1 MLKNLFHEHLRS
13 LAVKGLGVL
22 DTPAEPSF
30 DRFVN
35 EAASAF
41 NAPIA
46 LLSLIHNED
55 QWFKATHGLAL
66 SCIPRDSGFCGHA
79 IDHGGALE
87 CCDPQSD
94 PRFAHLAVVT
104 GDPFV
109 RYYIGA
115 PLRLLNGIDV
125 GALCVVDTVTRS
137 PASADQRAYLL
148 GLARQTAMVLEGR
161 RDLWRARTAA

>member
-1 MLKNLFHEHLRS
+1 MLKNVFHERRRS

-35 EAASAF
+35 EAAAAF
-41 NAPIA
+41 DAPIA
-46 LLSLIHNED
+46 LLSLIHSDE
-55 QWFKATHGLAL
+55 QWVKARHGLTL

-79 IDHGGALE
+79 IDHEGALE

-94 PRFAHLAVVT
+94 PRFGTLAVVT
-104 GDPFV
+104 GDPFI

-125 GALCVVDTVTRS
+125 GALCVVDTVRRP
-137 PASADQRAYLL
+137 PASPDQRAYLL
-148 GLARQTAMVLEGR
+148 GLARQAAMVLEAR
-161 RDLWRARTAA
+161 ADLHRAGVAA

>member
-94 PRFAHLAVVT
+94 TRFAHLAVVT

-148 GLARQTAMVLEGR
+148 GLARQAAMVLEGR

>member
-1 MLKNLFHEHLRS
+1 MLKNLFQEHRRS
-13 LAVKGLGVL
+13 LAVRGLGVL

-35 EAASAF
+35 EAALAF

-46 LLSLIHNED
+46 LLSLIYNED
-55 QWFKATHGLAL
+55 QWFKATHGLTL
-66 SCIPRDSGFCGHA
+66 SCIPRDNGFCGHA
-79 IDHGGALE
+79 IDHESALE

-94 PRFAHLAVVT
+94 ARFAGLAVVT
-104 GDPFV
+104 GDPFI

-125 GALCVVDTVTRS
+125 GALCVLDTITRS

-148 GLARQTAMVLEGR
+148 GLARQAAMVLENRG
-161 RDLWRARTAA
+161 DLWREGAEA

>member
-1 MLKNLFHEHLRS
+1 MLKNLFHEHRRS
-13 LAVKGLGVL
+13 LAVRALGVL

-55 QWFKATHGLAL
+55 QWFKATHGLTL
-66 SCIPRDSGFCGHA
+66 SCIPRDSGFCRHA
-79 IDHGGALE
+79 IDHQGALE
-87 CCDPQSD
+87 CCDPQGD
-94 PRFAHLAVVT
+94 PRFAGLAVVT
-104 GDPFV
+104 GDPFI

-115 PLRLLNGIDV
+115 PLRLLNGVDV
-125 GALCVVDTVTRS
+125 GALCVLDTITRS

-148 GLARQTAMVLEGR
+148 GLARQAAMVLENRG
-161 RDLWRARTAA
+161 DLWREGAAA